1 MNEQKIT
8 SIICVQNELPI
19 IKLEEYR
26 LTSHVKGYH
35 EYKGIWKP
43 EIGDVLKT
51 KREPGNKTYK
61 FAVAVMKEK
70 EKERPGNWPLKE
82 GEKWKICKAI
92 FLLLK
97 E

>member
-26 LTSHVKGYH
+26 LTSYVKGYH

-43 EIGDVLKT
+43 KIGDVLKT
-51 KREPGNKTYK
+51 KKEPENKTDK
-61 FAVAVMKEK
+61 FAMAI
-70 EKERPGNWPLKE
+70 GNWPLKE
-82 GEKWKICKAI
+82 GKKWEICKTI
-92 FLLLK
+92 FLLFK